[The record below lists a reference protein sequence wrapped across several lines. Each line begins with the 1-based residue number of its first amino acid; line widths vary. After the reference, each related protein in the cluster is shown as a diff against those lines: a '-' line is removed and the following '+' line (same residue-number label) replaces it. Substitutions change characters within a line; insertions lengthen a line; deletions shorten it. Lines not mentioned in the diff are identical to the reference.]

1 MKNTK
6 ILLAVIGT
14 LILTWLLFG
23 LIGYLL
29 SDNVTFKACM
39 IHPGTGFCMVLAG
52 WIPAVIVG
60 SDLDDTL
67 K

>member
-39 IHPGTGFCMVLAG
+39 IHQGTIICALGLG